1 MKNGVQWVKKDP
13 EKKDVYWPS
22 EEMKKIAWV
31 SDESIYKK
39 ASENPYRIEQMR
51 ILNKKKGRKSRVL
64 LFHQYPDIIGVFDIS
79 FRSTKSSP
87 SASDHLNT

>member
-1 MKNGVQWVKKDP
+1 MKKGVQWVKKDP

-39 ASENPYRIEQMR
+39 ASDKNI
-51 ILNKKKGRKSRVL
+51 
-64 LFHQYPDIIGVFDIS
+64 
-79 FRSTKSSP
+79 
-87 SASDHLNT
+87 

>member
-1 MKNGVQWVKKDP
+1 MKKGVQWVKKDP

-39 ASENPYRIEQMR
+39 ASENPTEFWAGLAKEGITWYKEWP
-51 ILNKKKGRKSRVL
+51 
-64 LFHQYPDIIGVFDIS
+64 HQII
-79 FRSTKSSP
+79 P
-87 SASDHLNT
+87 WE